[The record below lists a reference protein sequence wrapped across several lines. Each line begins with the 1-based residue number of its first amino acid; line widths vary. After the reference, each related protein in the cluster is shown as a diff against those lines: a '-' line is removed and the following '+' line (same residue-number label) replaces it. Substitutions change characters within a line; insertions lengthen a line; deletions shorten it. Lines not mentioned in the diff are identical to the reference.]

1 MTAPEPPSCP
11 TLDDF
16 ASSPLP
22 VVEVD
27 LDAGRLVGGN
37 AAAAA
42 LHGMAADALAGRS
55 IAELSRPET
64 ADRAVFAE
72 RALGA
77 TGAFGWR
84 HRRADGT
91 AWDAEWRAI
100 RLAATPPRRGL
111 FALADVS
118 ATRRAEQALHQRYE
132 LAARIGHAAAWEI
145 RPVEGRILFDANLT
159 RLLGYEAHELSE
171 DLADWVGTVPEW
183 ARDQVAAALR
193 AVAEGRSDHYTL
205 EHPVV
210 RKDGTLGWVFVQGE
224 RVSAP
229 GETPLRVVGSSVD
242 ITARKRVER
251 QLELTQFAIDHSP
264 DAAFWIDGRG
274 RVARCNEQAC
284 RSLGLRDDELVG
296 RPIWSFDP
304 DFKPEDWG
312 PLLRRLQHE
321 GGVVF
326 ETRHRRADGCVF
338 PVEITASHIP
348 VDGQSYGFCFA
359 RDISERKRAEQA
371 LREANEALEQRV
383 RERTAELERQSRR
396 TELILAGAN
405 DGFFAADPAGRIRD
419 ANPAFA
425 RLLGYTRDELLQMAI
440 PDIEAAESPVDVAAH
455 IEKVRR
461 DGFDRFDTRHR
472 RKDGRVV
479 PVEISV
485 SQVLLAG
492 EPLLFAF
499 VRDITQRLAVH
510 RQLQAAKEDAERA
523 NLAKSEFL
531 SRMSHELRTPLN
543 AILGFGQLLGLGA
556 TREQSAHVREIVA
569 AGRHLLTLIDE
580 VLDLARVESGHLSVS
595 PEPVA
600 LMPLLLECLKLVR
613 PQADARGV
621 RLLDP
626 PGQCAVHVRADRTR
640 LKQVLLNLLSNA
652 VKYNRPLGSVSL
664 ACVHEPGEGGGHVG
678 IRVSDT
684 GPGLTAGQC
693 ARLFVP
699 FERLDAEARQ
709 IQGTGIGL
717 ALTKRLVE
725 LMGGTVG
732 VESTPGVGTTF
743 WVRLA
748 VASAHAGD
756 LPAEALPPPA
766 AGADGT
772 AQREVLCIEDNPA
785 NLRLIEGIFATRRD
799 IRLLTAIAPGLG
811 LELARVHRPALILL
825 DIGLPDMDGFA
836 VLECLRQSEVTRA
849 IPVVA
854 VSANAMPRDLE
865 RAKAAGFDGYLTKP
879 LDIAQLLRVVDAM
892 LGAVAR

>member
-1 MTAPEPPSCP
+1 VTAPEPLSRPS
-11 TLDDF
+11 LADF
-16 ASSPLP
+16 AASPLP

-37 AAAAA
+37 AAASAMHGLAA
-42 LHGMAADALAGRS
+42 EALAGRS
-55 IAELSRPET
+55 IAELSPPD
-64 ADRAVFAE
+64 APDLAVFAE

-84 HRRADGT
+84 HLRADGT

-111 FALADVS
+111 YALADVS

-132 LAARIGHAAAWEI
+132 LAARIGRSAAWEI

-171 DLADWVGTVPEW
+171 DLADWVGTVPQA
-183 ARDQVAAALR
+183 ARSGVAAALR
-193 AVAEGRSDHYTL
+193 AVAEGRSDHYTI

-210 RKDGTLGWVFVQGE
+210 CKDGSIGWVFVQGE

-284 RSLGLRDDELVG
+284 RSLGLRVDELVG
-296 RPIWSFDP
+296 RAIWSFDP
-304 DFKPEDWG
+304 DFTPQAWPPTLE
-312 PLLRRLQHE
+312 RLQRE
-321 GGVVF
+321 GAVVF
-326 ETRHRRADGCVF
+326 ETRHRRADGSVF

-359 RDISERKRAEQA
+359 RDISERKRAERA

-425 RLLGYTRDELLQMAI
+425 RLLGYTRAELLQMAMA
-440 PDIEAAESPVDVAAH
+440 DIEASESPDDVAAH
-455 IEKVRR
+455 IEKVRHQ
-461 DGFDRFDTRHR
+461 GFDRFDTRHR
-472 RKDGRVV
+472 CKDGRVV

-543 AILGFGQLLGLGA
+543 AILGFGQLVGLSA
-556 TREQSAHVREIVA
+556 TPEQAPHVREIVA

-664 ACVHEPGEGGGHVG
+664 ACVHESGEGGGHVG

-684 GPGLTAGQC
+684 GPGLTAEQR

-748 VASAHAGD
+748 TAPAHVGD
-756 LPAEALPPPA
+756 MPAEALTPPA
-766 AGADGT
+766 TGADGT
-772 AQREVLCIEDNPA
+772 ALREVLCIEDNPA

-865 RAKAAGFDGYLTKP
+865 RAKAAGFDAYLTKP
-879 LDIAQLLRVVDAM
+879 LDIAQLLRVVDER